1 MALSD
6 VSFFHDKRQAC
17 RIQLIYQETTTT
29 GRLLT
34 LKILKDVRNGTFL

>member
-17 RIQLIYQETTTT
+17 RIQLIYQETTT